1 VSTGRPGPPTDRRDG
16 WGWRQRLRDPRT
28 PALLFGGACAGA
40 GVAILRRDRL
50 RLDVPGVVFAL
61 LVVAGILLA
70 ALPPWRGSRHGPR
83 VGAVTASLSGLTLLA
98 VALVLAFGFG
108 VHLAL

>member
-1 VSTGRPGPPTDRRDG
+1 M
-16 WGWRQRLRDPRT
+16 
-28 PALLFGGACAGA
+28 
-40 GVAILRRDRL
+40 
-50 RLDVPGVVFAL
+50 PGVVFAL

-98 VALVLAFGFG
+98 VALVLAFRFG